1 MRVHN
6 IGGRFFEESSAA
18 TRSGRHDGWI
28 MVQLED
34 AKILGATL
42 KGLAELGNEEGARKL
57 VIETMRSGKFHHI
70 VAGLLVEMETKW
82 SIDAAEKNAEWFAE
96 LTNPEDKAAILN
108 AFVAALMDFFLNGA
122 PSSTPSETVSLE
134 TPRPPRHRRT
144 RGKPSIATHAGFGP
158 TLPVG
163 SQTATATA

>member
-18 TRSGRHDGWI
+18 TRSSRHDGWI
-28 MVQLED
+28 MVVLED

-42 KGLAELGNEEGARKL
+42 KGISELANEDAARKL

-70 VAGLLVEMETKW
+70 VAGLLVEMDKKW
-82 SIDAAEKNAEWFAE
+82 SIDSAEANAEWFAE
-96 LTNPEDKAAILN
+96 LTAPEDKAAILS
-108 AFVAALMDFFLNGA
+108 AFTEALLNFFLNGA
-122 PSSTPSETVSLE
+122 PSSTPSPIVSAE
-134 TPRPPRHRRT
+134 KVAIRRPNRA
-144 RGKPSIATHAGFGP
+144 RGKPSTATPADSGP
-158 TLPVG
+158 MPPVG